1 MFPGHHSCFS
11 YSNESISS
19 KIAYIYKLS
28 MVFTSYSN
36 IISPLGFTSAENY
49 RAIRAGK
56 TGVRRTVLPFSK
68 EAFCVAKI
76 EDEAFEKQISQI
88 REPSAHT
95 RLEALSILSIQD
107 VLAQSGIEPASQ
119 RTLLI
124 YSTTKG
130 NIDILEGAYPAIDA
144 RRAYL
149 PAFAKHLQHY
159 FQFSNTPL
167 VLSNA
172 CISGLLA
179 IIIAKRLIE
188 QGTYD
193 DVIVCGGDI
202 LSEFTISGFKSFN
215 AMSSEP
221 SRPFDAGRTGINLGE
236 AVATVLITN
245 KQELASPYH
254 TEIVSGA
261 SANDANH
268 ISGPSRTGEGLFQ
281 ALQNTLKDQS
291 TEEPGFI
298 SAHGTATP
306 FNDEME
312 SIAFERAGLGAI
324 PLNSLKGYYGHTLGA
339 AGVLETILSLE
350 AMKHQEL
357 IRSEGYAVKGVS
369 GNVTVIE
376 SHQPKAYTAF
386 IKTASGFGGCNAA
399 ALFRR
404 TVNHIEA

>member
-1 MFPGHHSCFS
+1 
-11 YSNESISS
+11 
-19 KIAYIYKLS
+19 

-36 IISPLGFTSAENY
+36 IISPLGFTTAENY
-49 RAIRAGK
+49 KAVRQSR
-56 TGVRRTVLPFSK
+56 TGVSKTMLPFSK
-68 EAFCVAKI
+68 EPFCVAKI
-76 EDEAFEKQISQI
+76 DEAEFEKQISQI
-88 REPSAHT
+88 RKASAHT
-95 RLEALSILSIQD
+95 RLETLSILSVQD
-107 VLAQSGIEPASQ
+107 VLSQSGIDPTDP

-130 NIDILEGAYPAIDA
+130 NIDILEGRYPSIDPG
-144 RRAYL
+144 RAYL
-149 PAFAKHLQHY
+149 PALAKHLQGY
-159 FQFSNTPL
+159 FQLAHTP
-167 VLSNA
+167 VVVSNA

-179 IIIAKRLIE
+179 IIIARRFIE

-193 DVIVCGGDI
+193 HVMVCGGDI

-215 AMSSEP
+215 AMSSGP
-221 SRPFDAGRTGINLGE
+221 SRPFDANRTGINLGE
-236 AVATVLITN
+236 AVATLLLTN
-245 KQELASPYH
+245 SKELAAPYD

-281 ALQNTLKDQS
+281 ALQQTLRNQS
-291 TEEPGFI
+291 ISDVGFI

-312 SIAFERAGLGAI
+312 SIAFERAGLSAI

-339 AGVLETILSLE
+339 AGVLETVLSLE

-357 IRSEGYAVKGVS
+357 IRSEGYATKGVS

-376 SHQPKAYTAF
+376 SHQPKTYTAF

-399 ALFRR
+399 ALFRKKSI
-404 TVNHIEA
+404 TT

>member
-1 MFPGHHSCFS
+1 
-11 YSNESISS
+11 
-19 KIAYIYKLS
+19 
-28 MVFTSYSN
+28 MVYTSYSN
-36 IISPLGFTSAENY
+36 IISPLGFTTAENY
-49 RAIRAGK
+49 EAVRQSR
-56 TGVRRTVLPFSK
+56 TGVSKMLLPFSK
-68 EAFCVAKI
+68 ELFCVAKI
-76 EDEAFEKQISQI
+76 DEAEFEKQLSKLD
-88 REPSAHT
+88 EPQTHT
-95 RLEALSILSIQD
+95 RLEALSILSIRD
-107 VLAQSGIEPASQ
+107 VLGQSGIDPTDP

-130 NIDILEGAYPAIDA
+130 SIDILEGRYPSIDPE
-144 RRAYL
+144 RAYL
-149 PAFAKHLQHY
+149 PALAKHLQSY
-159 FQFSNTPL
+159 FQLSNTP
-167 VLSNA
+167 VVVSNA

-179 IIIAKRLIE
+179 IIIAKRFIE

-193 DVIVCGGDI
+193 HVIVCGGDI

-215 AMSSEP
+215 AMSSES
-221 SRPFDAGRTGINLGE
+221 SRPFDANRTGINLGE
-236 AVATVLITN
+236 AVATLLITN
-245 KQELASPYH
+245 KKELAAPYH

-281 ALQNTLKDQS
+281 ALQHTLKNQS
-291 TEEPGFI
+291 ITDIGFI

-312 SIAFERAGLGAI
+312 SIAFERAGLSAI

-339 AGVLETILSLE
+339 AGILETVLSLE

-357 IRSEGYAVKGVS
+357 IRSEGYATKGVS

-376 SHQPKAYTAF
+376 SHQPKTFTAF

-399 ALFRR
+399 ALFRK
-404 TVNHIEA
+404 TDL

>member
-1 MFPGHHSCFS
+1 
-11 YSNESISS
+11 
-19 KIAYIYKLS
+19 
-28 MVFTSYSN
+28 MVYASYSN
-36 IISPLGFTSAENY
+36 IISPLGFNTQQNY
-49 RAIRAGK
+49 EAIRTGK
-56 TGVRRTVLPFSK
+56 TGVQKIVLPFSK
-68 EAFCVAKI
+68 DPFCVAKI
-76 EDEAFEKQISQI
+76 DDAEFEKHLAQI
-88 REPSAHT
+88 REASTHT

-107 VLAQSGIEPASQ
+107 VLSQSGIDPTNQ
-119 RTLLI
+119 RTLLM

-130 NIDILEGAYPAIDA
+130 SIDILEGRYPSITPE
-144 RRAYL
+144 RAYL
-149 PAFAKHLQHY
+149 PALAKHLQSY
-159 FQFSNTPL
+159 FQFSNTPM
-167 VLSNA
+167 VVSNA

-179 IIIAKRLIE
+179 IVIAKRLIE

-221 SRPFDAGRTGINLGE
+221 SRPFDADRTGINLGE
-236 AVATVLITN
+236 AVATLLITN
-245 KQELASPYH
+245 KKELAAPYD
-254 TEIVSGA
+254 TEIVSSA

-281 ALQNTLKDQS
+281 ALQQTLKGQTIHDV
-291 TEEPGFI
+291 GFI

-312 SIAFERAGLGAI
+312 SIAFERAGLSTI

-339 AGVLETILSLE
+339 AGVLETVLSLE

-357 IRSEGYAVKGVS
+357 IRSEGYAKKGVS

-376 SHQPKAYTAF
+376 SHQQKEYTAF

-404 TVNHIEA
+404 TPITT

>member
-1 MFPGHHSCFS
+1 M
-11 YSNESISS
+11 
-19 KIAYIYKLS
+19 IYA
-28 MVFTSYSN
+28 SYSN
-36 IISPLGFTSAENY
+36 IISPLGFSTQQNY
-49 RAIRAGK
+49 EAIRAGN
-56 TGVRRTVLPFSK
+56 TGVRKIVLPFSK

-76 EDEAFEKQISQI
+76 GDAEFEKQS
-88 REPSAHT
+88 SVLNDSSVHT
-95 RLEALSILSIQD
+95 RLEALSILSIRD
-107 VLAQSGIEPASQ
+107 VLSQSGIDPADP

-130 NIDILEGAYPAIDA
+130 SVDILEGRYPSINPE
-144 RRAYL
+144 RAYL
-149 PAFAKHLQHY
+149 PALAKHLQSY
-159 FQFSNTPL
+159 FQLAHAP
-167 VLSNA
+167 VVVSNA

-179 IIIAKRLIE
+179 IIMAKRFIGE
-188 QGTYD
+188 GTYD
-193 DVIVCGGDI
+193 HVIVCGGDI

-221 SRPFDAGRTGINLGE
+221 SRPFDANRTGINLGE
-236 AVATVLITN
+236 AVATLLITN
-245 KQELASPYH
+245 RKELAGPYH

-268 ISGPSRTGEGLFQ
+268 ISGPSRTGEGLLR
-281 ALQNTLKDQS
+281 ALQHTLKNQS
-291 TEEPGFI
+291 IADAGFI

-312 SIAFERAGLGAI
+312 SIAFERAGLSAI

-339 AGVLETILSLE
+339 AGVLETVLSLE

-357 IRSEGYAVKGVS
+357 IRSEGYATKGVS

-376 SHQPKAYTAF
+376 SHRPKTYTAF

-404 TVNHIEA
+404 KLIST